1 MADRTLEKTE
11 ILAGG
16 DPRLQPRLGRYR
28 LERRL
33 GAGGMA
39 EVFLARAEGPSGFE
53 KQVVVKRIRPQLAA
67 NKKFVEM
74 FLREARLLARLDHPN
89 IVRII
94 ELDEERGEYFLALEY
109 LEGLSLREVA
119 ERHWA
124 VGRSLPLET
133 LMQIIADTA
142 RGLDYA
148 HNHRDQAGAAANLVH
163 RDVSP
168 DNIFVTTTGSVKVID
183 FGIAK
188 LEGVDQLTQA
198 GELKGKIPFM
208 SPEQLQG
215 VSLDARCD
223 LFALGI
229 TTYWLLAGRR
239 PFDGTSDVHTMK
251 AILEDP
257 PVPLRKFNP
266 KLPLLVEDI
275 VRSLLEKDRNKRM
288 RSAMTLHD
296 ALSTLLVALPR
307 AAPPS
312 SLLVDAAQLLPA
324 VEHEVVPV
332 GLAAVP
338 VLPWPDNAVAA
349 LPANDLAAVETRQH
363 RNVAAVPLAPV
374 ARTAPEPSPPKI
386 PVWAPAHREQLG
398 TKIETQLVP
407 KDELFTTAE
416 HSRVSSSP
424 SGESKDDNTG
434 LQSVAVV
441 AQTGPAQPVALASS
455 PQPPSGEFQAPS
467 DPVIYVERVSAAAT
481 PDAAAPQETRRSS
494 SSSSSSPRR
503 AQEFVDNSP
512 TKAIAPVRL
521 VSDELKPINS
531 REDLAPTAVNDNN
544 VRDLARSFAVGTMP
558 SSVATDPDPEIIIGA
573 PRALPVAAG
582 VFSALLVIGGALWLT
597 GALDQIRDLVKG
609 GSLYN
614 AGVVVGPVITVPD
627 FSDASV
633 VVDVVDAG
641 RAIAIAIVI
650 DAGSPSAPDDALP
663 DTDAVVDGGVYSDAT
678 PADDPADDPP
688 DDPPDDPKGPPRPK
702 RRAVSVLA
710 PPSVQWQGGSGE
722 VYGAG
727 RGTLRLSD
735 SVRAIYAVDLRR
747 GSKTRIAIER
757 GTRVV
762 DWNKLPRQKL
772 SVRVRPYADV
782 FLGKE
787 RLGTTPL
794 APFNVVAGKYEV
806 KLVYKNITKVVPIEV
821 KANAPATL
829 NVVMTK

>member
-1 MADRTLEKTE
+1 MADRPLEKTE

-133 LMQIIADTA
+133 LMQIIADVA
-142 RGLDYA
+142 LGLDYA

-215 VSLDARCD
+215 ASLDARCD
-223 LFALGI
+223 LFSLGI

-239 PFDGTSDVHTMK
+239 PFDGASDVHTMK
-251 AILEDP
+251 SILEDP
-257 PVPLRKFNP
+257 PPALRKFNT
-266 KLPLLVEDI
+266 KLPLLIEDI
-275 VRSLLEKDRNKRM
+275 VRSLLEKDRSKRM

-307 AAPPS
+307 RAPPP
-312 SLLVDAAQLLPA
+312 SLLVDAAQTLPA
-324 VEHEVVPV
+324 VDHEVVPV
-332 GLAAVP
+332 GLATVP
-338 VLPWPDNAVAA
+338 VLPWPENAMAA
-349 LPANDLAAVETRQH
+349 VPRDDLAAAATRQQ
-363 RNVAAVPLAPV
+363 RSVAAVPLAPA
-374 ARTAPEPSPPKI
+374 ARTAPEPVQKI
-386 PVWAPAHREQLG
+386 PVWAPAHRERIIG
-398 TKIETQLVP
+398 AKVVATQLVP
-407 KDELFTTAE
+407 KDDLFTTAE
-416 HSRVSSSP
+416 HARVSSSP
-424 SGESKDDNTG
+424 SSPSSPASADDSTG
-434 LQSVAVV
+434 LQSVAVI
-441 AQTGPAQPVALASS
+441 AQTGPAQAVALSSS
-455 PQPPSGEFQAPS
+455 PQPPSGEFQARS
-467 DPVIYVERVSAAAT
+467 DPVIYVERMHVPESVE
-481 PDAAAPQETRRSS
+481 PRREGSS
-494 SSSSSSPRR
+494 SAPRR
-503 AQEFVDNSP
+503 AQQFLDNSP
-512 TKAIAPVRL
+512 TKAVAPVRL
-521 VSDELKPINS
+521 ASEDLKPVETS
-531 REDLAPTAVNDNN
+531 PGDDLPPTAVNDDN
-544 VRDLARSFAVGTMP
+544 VRELARSFAASTLP
-558 SSVATDPDPEIIIGA
+558 SPLAIDADGDFDIINTS
-573 PRALPVAAG
+573 RALPVAAG
-582 VFSALLVIGGALWLT
+582 VFSALLVIGGALWIT
-597 GALDQIRDLVKG
+597 GALDQIRDLVRG
-609 GSLYN
+609 RTRAD
-614 AGVVVGPVITVPD
+614 AGISIGPVITVPD

-633 VVDVVDAG
+633 VLLDA
-641 RAIAIAIVI
+641 A
-650 DAGSPSAPDDALP
+650 DAGSIVVAVLADAGSDDDALP
-663 DTDAVVDGGVYSDAT
+663 DTDAPVDAGMDVAPDVA
-678 PADDPADDPP
+678 P

-710 PPSVQWQGGSGE
+710 PPSVQWQGASGE

-727 RGTLRLSD
+727 RGTLRLPE

-747 GSKTRIAIER
+747 GSKTKINIER

-782 FLGKE
+782 YLGKE
-787 RLGTTPL
+787 RVGTTPL
-794 APFNVVAGKYEV
+794 APFTVVTGKYEV
-806 KLVYKNITKVVPIEV
+806 KLVYKNITKMVPIEV